1 MQVSET
7 DLDMTPTKFKV
18 GDVVRI
24 TKPTR
29 DPLPLEVG
37 DMGPI
42 TSVSKYQLG
51 VAWASG
57 RKLLLLIQEDFD
69 CFELVSS

>member
-1 MQVSET
+1 MTVSET
-7 DLDMTPTKFKV
+7 DEWGPTVFKV

-24 TKPTR
+24 TKSLR
-29 DPLPLEVG
+29 DPIPLEIG
-37 DMGPI
+37 DTGPV
-42 TSVSKYQLG
+42 TFVSDTQIG

-57 RKLLLLIQEDFD
+57 RTLMLLIQQDFD